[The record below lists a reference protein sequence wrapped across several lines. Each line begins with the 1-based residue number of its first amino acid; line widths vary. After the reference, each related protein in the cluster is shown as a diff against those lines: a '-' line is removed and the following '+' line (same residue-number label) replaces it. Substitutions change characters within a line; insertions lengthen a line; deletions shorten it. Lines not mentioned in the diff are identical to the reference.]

1 MIPFEVPLEGS
12 ERFNFPV
19 SLHSGSIYTIK
30 SLQVHLERETTTRNI
45 PPGMFNEVYTP
56 NKRNCDQINMLCK
69 YCSARLVFNKMGKRF
84 AMIFCDNQHHHVT
97 ELKKSDVVTEEISN
111 IRKPNNEQSERSIP
125 FYQLLQ

>member
-1 MIPFEVPLEGS
+1 
-12 ERFNFPV
+12 
-19 SLHSGSIYTIK
+19 
-30 SLQVHLERETTTRNI
+30 
-45 PPGMFNEVYTP
+45 MFNEVYTP